1 MLGLGFGALGLGCR
15 VMLLKSK
22 LFFIWGSED
31 VAILSPFCPYIY
43 IHTLYDTQSSF
54 PIFRPH
60 VLNPYDSPCSNPYL
74 WPEKLT
80 FLGLLIMVSIYNF
93 LKTSVLGAESID
105 EGKEPLDEQRLQY
118 PLIKEYTLKYSRT
131 PNMI

>member
-1 MLGLGFGALGLGCR
+1 
-15 VMLLKSK
+15 
-22 LFFIWGSED
+22 
-31 VAILSPFCPYIY
+31 
-43 IHTLYDTQSSF
+43 
-54 PIFRPH
+54 
-60 VLNPYDSPCSNPYL
+60 
-74 WPEKLT
+74 
-80 FLGLLIMVSIYNF
+80 MVSIYNF